1 MFDLQKHIAAWKKK
15 MQTGA
20 RLEDGD
26 AEELASHLTD
36 KIQELIQKGVAPEA
50 AFHQAV
56 ADTGT
61 PEELGQEHLF
71 ARERKTWQVT
81 RSFLPALFV
90 NYLKVLVR
98 QWGRHR
104 THNWVTI
111 GGLSVGIASCML
123 IAFYVLHEFSYDQN
137 YSGKAIYRVINKQVS
152 STGVENTGAGEPIP
166 LGPALKDEF
175 PEVVSSVRFWS
186 AYMPVLRVN
195 DKIFQEDKFL
205 FADSNAFRVF
215 DFELIKGERTSVL
228 SSPSAIVISE
238 KAAKKYFGDKDPVG
252 ETIHYKGD
260 PGNDLSFIVTGVFK
274 DLPSNTHFS
283 FDFLASFQAITDLSH
298 GWGSFKSIW
307 TYVELHDTKA
317 AASLEEKFPAF
328 VKKYVPD
335 EFAAKQN
342 KKFAF
347 ALEPVSSI
355 HLGSN
360 AGGAMKPVGSMA
372 LLRIMIFTGLLILAM
387 SCVNFINISLAKMT
401 GRLKEVGMRKVLG
414 AVRGQLLVQF
424 IAEVALAFLLSLA
437 VAGLLVA
444 TLSPVFSE
452 ITGMSITWRNLVD
465 WHFGVV
471 LAGIFLFV
479 VAVAGY
485 IPAWMLSGYGILN
498 AFRNKR
504 VQASLRSPFSFR
516 NALIFAQLA
525 ISGILIFSALI
536 VAEQLSFIG
545 KKDLGV
551 TLNHVV
557 AIPFSANPQVFE
569 NRLRALPGV
578 ESIGYSQR
586 LPVNTLNF
594 DRRIVELPG
603 VPDAIQV
610 ESSYITQGFT
620 DTYHI
625 RFISG
630 RNFNSELASDSAAFV
645 INETAAKTFG
655 WTPTTAIG
663 KELKWSTYLK
673 GEVIGVVQDFHL
685 ESVHATIRPMVML
698 DAVHDDQWQRNFIS
712 LRLQPGNETE
722 TRATI
727 EKLWRQFNPDGAFML
742 VQMTDSFDQLHAD
755 DKVFSEIIFY
765 FTLVAIFIS
774 AIGLYAVS
782 SYTAEQRRKEIG
794 IRKVL
799 GSSIGRIAWGLTA
812 PYMATTA
819 LSFVI
824 VVPTVYYLMN
834 RWLSTFAYHT
844 AIGWQALA
852 MAALAIASLAF
863 LSVLK
868 ESLRAA
874 FVNPVKFLR
883 EE

>member
-1 MFDLQKHIAAWKKK
+1 MFDLQQHIAAWKKK
-15 MQTGA
+15 MQTAA

-26 AEELASHLTD
+26 AEELASHLAD
-36 KIQELIQKGVAPEA
+36 KIQHLIQNGVEPEA

-56 ADTGT
+56 TETGS
-61 PEELGQEHLF
+61 PEELGQEHLL

-81 RSFLPALFV
+81 RNFLPALFV
-90 NYLKVLVR
+90 NYLKILVR

-104 THNWVTI
+104 THNWVTV

-123 IAFYVLHEFSYDQN
+123 IAFYVLHEVSYDQN
-137 YSGKAIYRVINKQVS
+137 YRGKAIYRVVNKQMT
-152 STGVENTGAGEPIP
+152 STGVETTGSGGPIP
-166 LGPALKDEF
+166 LGTALKDEF

-205 FADSNAFRVF
+205 FADSNAFRMF
-215 DFELIKGERTSVL
+215 DFELIQGERTSVL
-228 SSPSAIVISE
+228 SSPNTIVLSE

-252 ETIHYKGD
+252 ETINYKGD
-260 PGNDLSFIVTGVFK
+260 PGNDLSLTVTGVFK

-283 FDFLASFQAITDLSH
+283 FDFLASFQSITDLSH

-307 TYVELHDTKA
+307 TYVELPDTKA

-328 VKKYVPD
+328 VQKYVPD
-335 EFAAKQN
+335 YFGQKQN

-355 HLGSN
+355 HLGSD
-360 AGGAMKPVGSMA
+360 AGAMKPVGNMA

-414 AVRGQLLVQF
+414 AVRRQLLFQF
-424 IAEVALAFLLSLA
+424 IAEVALAFLLSLV
-437 VAGLLVA
+437 VAGLLVT
-444 TLSPVFSE
+444 TLSPMFSE
-452 ITGMSITWRNLVD
+452 ITGVSITWQNLID
-465 WHFGVV
+465 WRFAIV

-485 IPAWMLSGYGILN
+485 IPAWMLSGYGVLD

-504 VQASLRSPFSFR
+504 VQTSLRSPFNFR

-536 VAEQLSFIG
+536 VTEQLSFIR

-551 TLNHVV
+551 TLKNVV
-557 AIPFSANPQVFE
+557 AIPFSENPQVFE
-569 NRLRALPGV
+569 NRMRALPGV

-594 DRRIVELPG
+594 DRRVVELPG
-603 VPDAIQV
+603 VPGVISV
-610 ESSYITQGFT
+610 ESSYISQGFS

-655 WTPTTAIG
+655 WTPATAIG
-663 KELKWSTYLK
+663 KELTWSTYLK
-673 GEVIGVVQDFHL
+673 GEVIGVVKDFHL

-698 DAVHDDQWQRNFIS
+698 DAVQANSFERNFIS
-712 LRLQPGNETE
+712 LRLQPGSESD

-727 EKLWRQFNPDGAFML
+727 EKIWHELNPKGAFML
-742 VQMTDSFDQLHAD
+742 VQLSDSFDRLHAD

-782 SYTAEQRRKEIG
+782 SFTAEQRRKEIG

-812 PYMATTA
+812 PYIATSA
-819 LSFVI
+819 LSLAVVI
-824 VVPTVYYLMN
+824 PVVWHLMD
-834 RWLSTFAYHT
+834 RWLNTFAYHT
-844 AIGWQALA
+844 SISGRALT
-852 MAALAIASLAF
+852 MAALAIAALTV